1 MANNLWRMALIQMN
15 PLVGAI
21 EDNTEKVLYWSG
33 LAQQQGASL
42 VVFPELVLTGYP
54 PEDLLLRP
62 SLALR
67 MEQAL
72 QRLVSELTVPAL
84 VGYPAEREGVLYNVA
99 GYIRPGCAPQEYRK
113 RCLPNYQ
120 VFDEKRYFQP
130 GCQPVV
136 VEHGSVRLG
145 LLVCED
151 IWDQPAVQAT
161 LDAGADLLCCINASP
176 FHAGKQTERL
186 RVLQRHQQNRPVVYV
201 NAVGGQDELVFDGA
215 SLVLQATGQIAQQ
228 AECFREQILLQEFQG
243 AEPVSSDKVAAEQA
257 PEAEIYQ
264 ALVLAVAD
272 YVNKNRFAEVV
283 LGLSGGI
290 DSALTL
296 CIAVDALG
304 PDRVQAVM
312 MPFRYTARMS
322 EEDAAEQARR
332 LGVRYQ
338 SVPIEQPVQV
348 LLNALQPMISGPMG
362 TTLENLQAR
371 VRGNILMALS
381 NARGALVLTTGNK
394 SEMAVGY
401 ATLYG
406 DMAGGFD
413 VLKDVYKTLVFRL
426 ARWRNQQAADA
437 APIPQ
442 RVIDR
447 PPSAELAPE
456 QKDEDTLPPYE
467 VLDAILQAYI
477 EGDQS
482 AEQIVGAGYDREV
495 VYRVLGMVD
504 RNEYKRRQAAIGPR
518 LTQRG
523 FGRDRRYP
531 VTQGWQPGR

>member
-1 MANNLWRMALIQMN
+1 MASNLWRMALIQMN

-21 EDNTEKVLYWSG
+21 EDNTEKVLDWSRK
-33 LAQQQGASL
+33 AQEQGAGL

-67 MEQAL
+67 VEQAIN
-72 QRLVSELTVPAL
+72 RLVTELKVPAL
-84 VGYPAEREGVLYNVA
+84 IGYPAQRDDALYNVA
-99 GYIRPGCAPQEYRK
+99 AYIRPGCRPQEYRK

-120 VFDEKRYFQP
+120 VFDERRYFQSGTEP
-130 GCQPVV
+130 LLI
-136 VEHGSVRLG
+136 EHGPVRLG

-151 IWDQPAVQAT
+151 IWDQSTVEAT
-161 LDAGADLLCCINASP
+161 LDCGADLLCCMNASP
-176 FHAGKQTERL
+176 FHAGKAKERL
-186 RVLQRHQQNRPVVYV
+186 QILRQHQHKHPVVYV
-201 NAVGGQDELVFDGA
+201 NAIGGQDELVFDGA
-215 SLVLQATGQIAQQ
+215 SLILDTDGEVVQQ
-228 AECFREQILLQEFQG
+228 APSFREQMLLQDFQG
-243 AEPVSSDKVAAEQA
+243 VDPVCTGASAQEM
-257 PEAEIYQ
+257 PFEAELYQ

-272 YVNKNRFAEVV
+272 YVNKNRFPEVV

-304 PDRVQAVM
+304 ADRVQAVM
-312 MPFRYTARMS
+312 MPFRYTAPMS

-332 LGVRYQ
+332 LGVRYHN
-338 SVPIEQPVQV
+338 VPIEQPVQA
-348 LLNALQPMISGPMG
+348 LLDTLQPMLMGPLG

-371 VRGNILMALS
+371 VRGNLLMALS
-381 NARGALVLTTGNK
+381 NLRGALVLTTGNK

-413 VLKDVYKTLVFRL
+413 VLKDVYKTLVFKL
-426 ARWRNQQAADA
+426 ARWRNQQSGE

-447 PPSAELAPE
+447 PPSAELAPD
-456 QKDEDTLPPYE
+456 QKDEDTLPPYD
-467 VLDAILQAYI
+467 VLDAILNAYI

-482 AEQIVGAGYDREV
+482 AEQIIRAGHDRV
-495 VYRVLGMVD
+495 MVYKVLRMVD

-518 LTQRG
+518 VTRRG

-531 VTQGWQPGR
+531 VTQGWQPGL